1 MGGRETSPVAV
12 DRVEALL
19 GAPRPAVV
27 VGAAQGIGYAVA
39 EELCRLT
46 MTRRIALVDID
57 AEALD
62 AAAKELAEAF
72 PDVTVEAIAADVR
85 DEDAV
90 AGVVTGFDGPALG
103 VVVAGIFE
111 GGPLVDMDRSS
122 FERVVDVNLV
132 GACMAARVLAR
143 RFAEIGGGSLVAVSS
158 IGSRVPRLEQA
169 AYAATKSGLVQAMR
183 VLGLEVAPAGV
194 RVNVV
199 APGPTNTRLVQRSF
213 DPVGMAAGDLARY
226 RTRIP
231 RGRIATTREIATA
244 ISVLLSD
251 AMAHVYLQELVVDGG
266 ETLGMS

>member
-1 MGGRETSPVAV
+1 MQQDDTTL
-12 DRVEALL
+12 VEALL

-39 EELCRLT
+39 EELCRLS
-46 MTRRIALVDID
+46 MARRIALVDID
-57 AEALD
+57 GEQLD
-62 AAAKELAEAF
+62 GAAATLRAAY
-72 PDVTVEAIAADVR
+72 PGVPVEAIAADVR

-90 AGVVTGFDGPALG
+90 AGAVASFDEPALG

-111 GGPLVDMDRSS
+111 GGPLVDMDRAS
-122 FERVVDVNLV
+122 FERVIDVNLV
-132 GACMAARVLAR
+132 GACMAARVMAR
-143 RFAEIGGGSLVAVSS
+143 RFAQVGGGSIVAVSS

-183 VLGLEVAPAGV
+183 VLGLETAPAGV

-213 DPVGMAAGDLARY
+213 DPVGMAAGDLERY
-226 RTRIP
+226 RTKIP
-231 RGRIATTREIATA
+231 RGRIATTREIGTA
-244 ISVLLSD
+244 VAVMLSK
-251 AMAHVYLQELVVDGG
+251 AMDHVYLQELVVDGG